1 MDIPRDCDA
10 DAGQRCA
17 VFTHHAAAH
26 HRDAQRIEDR
36 GVHAGLARAGPGVE
50 QAHSVG
56 EGERGVGEGER
67 GVGEGE
73 RGVAVAARGRARID
87 GDVEQR
93 LKALFVAAAAPRV
106 TASSARRT
114 TRHDSEGA

>member
-67 GVGEGE
+67 GV
-73 RGVAVAARGRARID
+73 AVAARGRARID